1 VGEFSA
7 DILDGW
13 IDSDSDAVVAQLG
26 GSVLALTDAI
36 AASDW
41 LFVADCARCSIGF
54 AARVRKSRPLNQS
67 IDPSQATSAAD
78 LQSPMSAQSSIRE
91 AVGVLVGKVDDDFDI
106 VGLMFHGLQPAL
118 GRNASGDQA

>member
-36 AASDW
+36 AGAIGC
-41 LFVADCARCSIGF
+41 LLLTVPVVPFVV
-54 AARVRKSRPLNQS
+54 AARVRKSRPLSQS
-67 IDPSQATSAAD
+67 IDPSPATSAAD
-78 LQSPMSAQSSIRE
+78 LQPPMSAQSSIRE